1 MSYTRG
7 PGPLQSEHEQ
17 LKSDIGIVEDGNAAV
32 HAIAEGQYVI
42 WKGNLYVANVDI
54 AIGTTLSAESNGNL
68 TEKTKGL
75 GEDVAKINDK
85 VNATEG
91 MSSILAKTATTASY
105 VTKTLTSGRK
115 FSDYKM
121 LNFQAFRGNWIIGTI
136 NISAGH
142 FSSSATTGISIVSFW
157 NDNKIE
163 VDAKY
168 VSDTQVDVKHITSD
182 TGDIYIRIVGYMEAF

>member
-42 WKGNLYVANVDI
+42 WKGNLYVANIDI

-75 GEDVAKINDK
+75 GEDVAKINNKISTIIPQK
-85 VNATEG
+85 V
-91 MSSILAKTATTASY
+91 I
-105 VTKTLTSGRK
+105 VDDTSETVRNYHIPNKARCFIVGSAGLSANH
-115 FSDYKM
+115 FC
-121 LNFQAFRGNWIIGTI
+121 IIINSHPSNGTI
-136 NISAGH
+136 SKAEVYKGSNVTITTDTNKLIV
-142 FSSSATTGISIVSFW
+142 TTGSTDLSLFVFVQ
-157 NDNKIE
+157 NETKI
-163 VDAKY
+163 D
-168 VSDTQVDVKHITSD
+168 
-182 TGDIYIRIVGYMEAF
+182 DIYLMS